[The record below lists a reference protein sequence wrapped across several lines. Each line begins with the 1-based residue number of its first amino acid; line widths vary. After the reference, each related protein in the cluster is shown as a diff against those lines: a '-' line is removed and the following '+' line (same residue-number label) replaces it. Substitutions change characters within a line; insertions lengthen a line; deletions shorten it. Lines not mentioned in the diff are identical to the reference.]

1 MRLAVLSAFLGL
13 SIACFTEPS
22 ADRVWRCSVEQP
34 LCPEGQT
41 CINDWCTK
49 DGTALPDLSISDAT
63 VGDMSTIPCLDG
75 FPIGTQGVWAC
86 RGMFSNATKKASA
99 LCQGGYK
106 LCPDGNKITDAECSS
121 GSLKGFFFAETP
133 GMTAS
138 VAPASK
144 CAASTG
150 PSWGNM
156 WFGCGSVQD
165 KPLTDRAL
173 TACRN
178 FFPVTFCSN
187 IIFVC
192 DFTDGHLDKQ
202 RNDDSRNGV
211 LCCPP

>member
-49 DGTALPDLSISDAT
+49 DGTALPDLSVVDSTSA
-63 VGDMSTIPCLDG
+63 DMSTLPCQDG
-75 FPIGTQGVWAC
+75 LPIGTQGVWAC
-86 RGMFSNATKKASA
+86 RGKFSATTTKASA
-99 LCQGGYK
+99 LCLSGYK
-106 LCPDGNKITDAECSS
+106 LCADANKLTDAECSATTLNGFFFGESPGMGS
-121 GSLKGFFFAETP
+121 GSLSA
-133 GMTAS
+133 
-138 VAPASK
+138 K
-144 CAASTG
+144 CAGTG
-150 PSWGNM
+150 ASWGSL
-156 WFGCGSVQD
+156 WFGCGKVQGTT
-165 KPLTDRAL
+165 LTERAGN
-173 TACRN
+173 ACRG

-187 IIFVC
+187 MVFFC

>member
-22 ADRVWRCSVEQP
+22 ADRVWRCSVDQP

-49 DGTALPDLSISDAT
+49 DGTALPDLSVVDST
-63 VGDMSTIPCLDG
+63 VADMSTLPCQDG

-86 RGMFSNATKKASA
+86 RGKFSATTTKASA
-99 LCQGGYK
+99 LCLSGYK
-106 LCPDGNKITDAECSS
+106 LCADAFKITDTECSS
-121 GSLKGFFFAETP
+121 SSLKGFYFAE
-133 GMTAS
+133 
-138 VAPASK
+138 APATGATGAAVK
-144 CAASTG
+144 CAGVG
-150 PSWGNM
+150 PSWGGY
-156 WFGCGSVQD
+156 WFGCGSIQD
-165 KPLTDRAL
+165 KPLTERAAM
-173 TACRN
+173 ACRG
-178 FFPVTFCSN
+178 FFPVSLCYSSV
-187 IIFVC
+187 FVC